1 MKTKKLKFSTLML
14 VLGMSTAVFGQKAT
28 VAGGGDASGSG
39 GSVSYSIGQVDYI
52 NATGTGGSALQ
63 GNQQPF
69 EISLITG
76 FDIKTITLDFVVY
89 PNPTADNL
97 TLKVSGNEYHRLNY
111 SLFNME
117 GKLIKQQDVIADI
130 TNISLAEFA
139 KGAYIVTISN
149 ENKTIKSYNIIKN

>member
-1 MKTKKLKFSTLML
+1 ML
-14 VLGMSTAVFGQKAT
+14 VLGISTAAFGQKAT

-52 NATGTGGSALQ
+52 SVSGTGGSVLQ

-76 FDIKTITLDFVVY
+76 FDVKTITLDFVVY

-97 TLKVSGNEYHRLNY
+97 TLKVSGNEYHNLHYALLSIDGRLIQ
-111 SLFNME
+111 
-117 GKLIKQQDVIADI
+117 KLDVTNEI
-130 TNISLAEFA
+130 TNISLGELA
-139 KGAYIVTISN
+139 KGAYIVIVSN